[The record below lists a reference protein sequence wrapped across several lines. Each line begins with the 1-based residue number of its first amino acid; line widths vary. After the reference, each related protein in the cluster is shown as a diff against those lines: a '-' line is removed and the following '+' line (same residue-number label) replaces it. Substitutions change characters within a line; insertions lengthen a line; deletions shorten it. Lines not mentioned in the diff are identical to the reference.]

1 MNKNRIGQSPLGL
14 GGLLALLVFILGA
27 SAMEVFAQEPDTPPD
42 LEGRELILEVAIDLA
57 LQFNPGLKG
66 FAAAENEA
74 LARAEQAGR
83 GFNPELGLEVEN
95 FIGSGEFSG
104 FSSAEYTLFLAQTF
118 QLGGKLSKQREAA
131 GWNAEM
137 VRLEA
142 RLQTLDLQARVTR
155 IFVEILTAQQEVSLA
170 RELVRL
176 AEQDLAFV
184 ERRVKKGATS
194 PVEISRAQVALFS
207 ARMVL
212 DSTRQALRIKKVQLS
227 TLWNTTTPTFGTAS
241 GSLESVQPVP
251 DWKELIRRLDQ
262 SPRLKRME
270 LEAGS
275 RRAELA
281 VLQSQ
286 GKIDLTASAG
296 IRHFSNGGDNAAVA
310 AISIPLPVRNRNQD
324 GIRAGQYGLDQVDAQ
339 RQSQLAMLREDLA
352 GQHEQMTTAYIQV
365 VSIRD
370 KILPA
375 SEQALTQTNL
385 AYRKGL
391 FTLTDVISVR
401 RTWFELSSRYFTALA
416 SYQSAA
422 VEIARILGEHQP
434 NQLNPLEND

>member
-1 MNKNRIGQSPLGL
+1 MNKNRTGHSSRWLGVF
-14 GGLLALLVFILGA
+14 LALLAFMICS
-27 SAMEVFAQEPDTPPD
+27 SALEVLAREPGTPPD

-57 LQFNPGLKG
+57 LQYNPGLKG
-66 FAAAENEA
+66 YTAAENEA
-74 LARAEQAGR
+74 LARSEQAGR

-95 FIGSGEFSG
+95 FIGSGDYSG

-118 QLGGKLSKQREAA
+118 QLGGKLSKQRDAA

-142 RLQTLDLQARVTR
+142 RLQALDLQAQVTR
-155 IFVEILTAQQEVSLA
+155 VFVEILTGQQEVSLA

-176 AEQDLAFV
+176 AEQDLEFV

-194 PVEISRAQVALFS
+194 PVEISRAQVALYS

-212 DSTRQALRIKKVQLS
+212 DSTRQALKIKKVQLS
-227 TLWNTTTPTFGTAS
+227 TLWNTTTPTFGSAS

-251 DWKELIRRLDQ
+251 QWEELIHRLDQ
-262 SPRLKRME
+262 SPRLERME

-281 VLQSQ
+281 VLQAQ

-296 IRHFSNGGDNAAVA
+296 IRHFSYSGDNAAVA
-310 AISIPLPVRNRNQD
+310 AISIPLPVVNRNKD

-339 RQSQLAMLREDLA
+339 RQFQLVTLREELA
-352 GQHEQMTTAYIQV
+352 GQHEQMSTAYIQAI
-365 VSIRD
+365 SIRD
-370 KILPA
+370 EILPT
-375 SEQALTQTNL
+375 SEQALTQTNV

-401 RTWFELSSRYFTALA
+401 RTWFELSNRYFTALA

-422 VEIARILGEHQP
+422 VEIARILGEQEP
-434 NQLNPLEND
+434 NNINPLEKD